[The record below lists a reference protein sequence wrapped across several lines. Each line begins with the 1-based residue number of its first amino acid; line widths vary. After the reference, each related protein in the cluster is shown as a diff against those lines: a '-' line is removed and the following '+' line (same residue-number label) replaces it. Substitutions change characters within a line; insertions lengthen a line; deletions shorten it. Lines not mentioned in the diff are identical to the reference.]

1 METVGAI
8 SGGLGAVRLKKMSE
22 PRLWGFG
29 GFDDEQRAVL
39 LAATSELAELTELVT
54 RAKPHGEIAGLWL
67 VRATGH
73 ELDEVYSLVEA
84 LEHGARGRKRR
95 ELLEGM
101 RMSLCSS
108 IDGF

>member
-1 METVGAI
+1 
-8 SGGLGAVRLKKMSE
+8 MSDH
-22 PRLWGFG
+22 RLWGF
-29 GFDDEQRAVL
+29 DEEQRAML
-39 LAATSELAELTELVT
+39 LSATTELPELAGLVQ
-54 RAKPHGEIAGLWL
+54 RATPHAEIAGLWI
-67 VRATGH
+67 VWATGH

>member
-1 METVGAI
+1 MVTGSAI

-22 PRLWGFG
+22 ERLW

-39 LAATSELAELTELVT
+39 LAATTELAELREIVE
-54 RAKPHGEIAGLWL
+54 RATLHAEIAGLWL

>member
-1 METVGAI
+1 MVTGSAI
-8 SGGLGAVRLKKMSE
+8 SGGLRAVRLKKMSE
-22 PRLWGFG
+22 ERLW

-39 LAATSELAELTELVT
+39 LAATTELAELMELVT

-84 LEHGARGRKRR
+84 LENGVRGRKRR

-108 IDGF
+108 LDGF